1 MKEGSSV
8 GTELRSPEGSVPQ
21 PPDRVPAESVQEEL
35 ERILASPA
43 FIQSQR
49 LSRFLRFTVDQFIQG
64 EGEKLKEYHVG
75 TAVFDKDDSFDPRTD
90 PIVRVEAGRLRS
102 KLKEYYAAEGRDD
115 QILIDLPKGSY
126 VPVVQKRISPSLAA
140 AEVPVIRRPIQ
151 WGNVAVIAFLFL
163 AALAAFWAFAE
174 FRQNQILRSRLE
186 AAKPHLTNP
195 EFALIWESFLSPE
208 ARNFAILGSPTFFAS
223 PQYNLFVRPY
233 VINDA
238 STLLGNPQLRA
249 LQERL
254 GPLAGPRYDY
264 ALLRDA
270 LALQRLTAFLVGN
283 GGSLTAV
290 PAHEAAW
297 DSIQDGNIIFL
308 GAPRMNPL
316 MQQLPFQQDFEWDS
330 DYNICNRK
338 PQAGEEKLY
347 TTPSHEETL
356 SYAVIASF
364 PGMRPNREILL
375 LMAQGGSGTQAAVDY
390 VTRPETV
397 RNMTERLKL
406 NKTGEHKHFQMLLR
420 VIVHHG
426 TPIKAEYITHHM
438 IP

>member
-1 MKEGSSV
+1 MKEGPSL
-8 GTELRSPEGSVPQ
+8 GTELRSPEASVPQ
-21 PPDRVPAESVQEEL
+21 PPDRVPAEFVQKEL

-43 FIQSQR
+43 FTQSQR
-49 LSRFLRFTVDQFIQG
+49 LSRFLRFTVDQFIRG
-64 EGEKLKEYHVG
+64 EGDKLKEYHVG

-115 QILIDLPKGSY
+115 QVLIDLPKGSY
-126 VPVVQKRISPSLAA
+126 APVIQRRIKPSVAA

-151 WGNVAVIAFLFL
+151 WGNVAVVAFLFL
-163 AALAAFWAFAE
+163 AALAALWAFAE
-174 FRQNQILRSRLE
+174 FRQNQILRSQLE
-186 AAKPHLTNP
+186 AAKPQLTGP
-195 EFALIWESFLSPE
+195 EFALIWKSFLSPE
-208 ARNFAILGSPTFFAS
+208 VRNFAILGSPTFFAS

-238 STLLGNPQLRA
+238 SSLLGNPQLRV

-270 LALQRLTAFLVGN
+270 LALQRLTAFLVGH

-316 MQQLPFQQDFEWDS
+316 MQQLPFQQDFE
-330 DYNICNRK
+330 
-338 PQAGEEKLY
+338 
-347 TTPSHEETL
+347 
-356 SYAVIASF
+356 
-364 PGMRPNREILL
+364 
-375 LMAQGGSGTQAAVDY
+375 
-390 VTRPETV
+390 
-397 RNMTERLKL
+397 
-406 NKTGEHKHFQMLLR
+406 
-420 VIVHHG
+420 
-426 TPIKAEYITHHM
+426 
-438 IP
+438 